1 MPTAPLEIPLG
12 PISSFNIYHLMT
24 VDSPTKAFPFSLHV
38 SDGPG
43 SRGDKVD
50 KSLGPDA
57 VKSNE
62 GGNQVSDAFQPSEG
76 SPQPYV
82 FAPNQLGALASI
94 VRSKNAG
101 PFEVTF
107 DVMFSTQSVYDRV
120 KDSEILTR
128 NNIASLYD
136 LEEADVVTAI
146 WWPQAL
152 AFKATVVRS
161 AVSGGW
167 GEVDVH
173 SSTQHVKL
181 MHLEIPK
188 VAPGKS
194 VERADSILSAMLR
207 ISISRTRY
215 PALLAACTAIT
226 IYFRYWDLVDRS
238 PKH

>member
-1 MPTAPLEIPLG
+1 
-12 PISSFNIYHLMT
+12 MT
-24 VDSPTKAFPFSLHV
+24 VDSPTKAFPFSFHV
-38 SDGPG
+38 CDGPG

-50 KSLGPDA
+50 KSLGPGA

-62 GGNQVSDAFQPSEG
+62 GGNQVSDAFRPSED

-82 FAPNQLGALASI
+82 FASNQLGALASI
-94 VRSKNAG
+94 IRSKNAG

-107 DVMFSTQSVYDRV
+107 DVMFSTRSVYDRV
-120 KDSEILTR
+120 KDSKILTR
-128 NNIASLYD
+128 NNIASLYV
-136 LEEADVVTAI
+136 LEETDVVTAI

-181 MHLEIPK
+181 MHLEVPN
-188 VAPGKS
+188 VAPGNP
-194 VERADSILSAMLR
+194 VERVGSNLSAKLQVSMP
-207 ISISRTRY
+207 RTRL
-215 PALLAACTAIT
+215 PALLAACTAIA
-226 IYFRYWDLVDRS
+226 IYFRYRDLVGRS
-238 PKH
+238 PAH